1 MNGSVFYRGL
11 TPISRV
17 FYRGLTP
24 ISYDPDF
31 SCPDEHL
38 SSGL

>member
-11 TPISRV
+11 TPIS
-17 FYRGLTP
+17 LTP

>member
-1 MNGSVFYRGL
+1 MNGS
-11 TPISRV
+11 V

-31 SCPDEHL
+31 SYPDEHL

>member
-11 TPISRV
+11 TPMSR
-17 FYRGLTP
+17 
-24 ISYDPDF
+24 YDPDF
-31 SCPDEHL
+31 SCPDERL